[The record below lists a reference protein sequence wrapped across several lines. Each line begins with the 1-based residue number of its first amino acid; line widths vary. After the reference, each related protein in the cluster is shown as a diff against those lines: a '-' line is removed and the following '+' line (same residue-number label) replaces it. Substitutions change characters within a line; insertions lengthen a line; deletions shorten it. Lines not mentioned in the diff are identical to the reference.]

1 MKNLIISLGLVL
13 IVSTGFTQLIQ
24 ENVIDEKVKI
34 LQLDNGENKYIKYQ
48 GKEKDLNIL
57 NLDQSIW
64 KTVELPLLKG
74 HFLDEV
80 KSIST
85 NIFNNDSLVE
95 ILYTSVEYDYSY
107 DYENPFYPNDFITFA
122 LNIINEK
129 GEVLLREEKIND
141 YEIIESDWNKKLFVY
156 KNPDKE
162 FNKKTQ
168 TVIYAIPD
176 KE

>member
-1 MKNLIISLGLVL
+1 MKTLIISLGFVF

-24 ENVIDEKVKI
+24 VNVMDEKGKI
-34 LQLDNGENKYIKYQ
+34 AELENGMLKYIKYQ
-48 GKEKDLNIL
+48 EKCKILNIL
-57 NLDQSIW
+57 NPDQSIW
-64 KTVELPLLKG
+64 KTVDLPLPAG

-85 NIFNNDSLVE
+85 NIFNKDSLVE

-129 GEVLLREEKIND
+129 GEVLLREE
-141 YEIIESDWNKKLFVY
+141 EITDFAIVELNGKKELFVY
-156 KNPDKE
+156 KNQDKE
-162 FNKKTQ
+162 FNIKAKTVEF
-168 TVIYAIPD
+168 TVS
-176 KE
+176 K